1 MSDIISNDKKKKQL
15 LIKLLGVIAL
25 LVLINVASYRWST
38 QLDLT
43 RDQKYSTTKATQ
55 QFLNGL
61 KGKAHIT
68 VFLKGNN
75 IPAAFKNLSVSTEE
89 LLKTFS
95 HNSNDKI
102 SYDFVD
108 PIEDDDTAIIGTLA
122 RYNMT
127 GFPVTVNGKAG
138 SEQKM
143 VFPWALVRYKP
154 ENGAPERIMPVFLQE
169 SNSMVLS
176 KTILN
181 RSEMLLE
188 YNLANAL
195 FQLQKDQPDFI
206 AYLTG
211 NEEAFGPEIRSLVA
225 TIGRQYGLDTVNLQ
239 SQVALNPAKYKAVI
253 INRPFKAFS
262 DIDLFKIDQY
272 IMQGGKVLFSIDAV
286 RASIDSFAQ
295 KETFIG
301 MPTELGLNDMLF
313 HYGARINNDLVL
325 DAANNAGIP
334 VASGGQAQQK
344 MFSWP
349 YFPVLQAGASQHPIT
364 KNLDGV
370 LARFASSIDLNK
382 NNDKV
387 SKTALLTSSAYSK
400 TEGAPAAIMYKSVL
414 EEPNPATFTKKNLVV
429 AALLEGKF
437 TSAFLNQYSDNVKN
451 FMAAHNLIFKSGAAK
466 DTKIIVLSD
475 ADILL
480 NEVSEADNKA
490 MELGVYRFN
499 KTYRFDNV
507 TFLQNC
513 LTYLI
518 DDHNLLE
525 ARAKSFENRILDPK
539 RTEAERSKWQMIAIG
554 LPLVLVALLAIIYLY
569 LRKRKYTKNA

>member
-1 MSDIISNDKKKKQL
+1 MSDSTSNDKKKKQL
-15 LIKLLGVIAL
+15 LLKLLGIIAL
-25 LVLINVASYRWST
+25 LVLINLACYRWSA

-43 RDQKYSTTKATQ
+43 RDRKYSTTKATED
-55 QFLNGL
+55 FLKNL

-68 VFLKGNN
+68 VFLKGSN

-89 LLKTFS
+89 LLKTFQ
-95 HNSNDKI
+95 HNSGDRVTYN
-102 SYDFVD
+102 FVD
-108 PIEDDDTAIIGTLA
+108 PIEDNDTSIISTLA
-122 RYNMT
+122 RYRMT
-127 GFPVTVNGKAG
+127 GFPVTINGKAG

-143 VFPWALVRYKP
+143 VFPWALVRYTP
-154 ENGAPERIMPVFLQE
+154 ANGAPERVMPVFLQE

-239 SQVALNPAKYKAVI
+239 SQAAISPEKYKAMI

-272 IMQGGKVLFSIDAV
+272 IMQGGRVIFSVDAV
-286 RASIDSFAQ
+286 KASIDSFSRT
-295 KETFIG
+295 ETFIG

-334 VASGGQAQQK
+334 VASGGQAQPEF
-344 MFSWP
+344 FSWP
-349 YFPVLQAGASQHPIT
+349 YFPILQPGAGSHPIT

-382 NNDKV
+382 NKD
-387 SKTALLTSSAYSK
+387 SITKTALLTTSAYSK
-400 TEGAPAAIMYKSVL
+400 TEGAPAVIMYKSVL
-414 EEPNPATFTKKNLVV
+414 DKANPATFTKQNLVV

-437 TSAFLNQYSDNVKN
+437 TSAFLNQYSDNVRD
-451 FMAAHNLIFKSGAAK
+451 FMAANQLIFKDGAAQK
-466 DTKIIVLSD
+466 GKIIVISD

-480 NEVSEADNKA
+480 NEVSETDNNI
-490 MELGVYRFN
+490 MEMGVYRF
-499 KTYRFDNV
+499 KKAFRYDNV
-507 TFLQNC
+507 TFIQNC
-513 LTYLI
+513 LTYLV

-539 RTEAERSKWQMIAIG
+539 RTEAERSQWQLIAIG
-554 LPLVLVALLAIIYLY
+554 IPLLLVALLAVIYLY
-569 LRKRKYTKNA
+569 LRKRKYTKG